1 MAVEISNALFMSQLS
16 EIRKIKQFLFEERVA
31 FPPVYLPSIDLG
43 PLNAFKLSG
52 SGREPTVEEW
62 ELLDAKLTA
71 LISMLDDNQRWKMRV
86 HELGFFFKTMPLI
99 FLGLSVFFAT
109 FYVLYPTFGVANKA
123 LTTACFLFAVFGWTV
138 SQGAMGAC
146 AFLGVGAANRKPAA
160 IAAASAA
167 APAAAPAAPSAAEAF
182 AGDSVDLT
190 NRNLITIRVVLG
202 AVFAFLLA
210 APISFQGLDALSAT
224 LTASANAKDG
234 KNITDATTY
243 ALILAPFLFG
253 FSTSLVLALLNR
265 FLETIK
271 TLMGVNKS
279 PAAP

>member
-1 MAVEISNALFMSQLS
+1 MAVEISNALFMSQLG

-31 FPPVYLPSIDLG
+31 FPPAYLPSIDLG
-43 PLNAFKLSG
+43 ALNAFTLSG

-62 ELLDAKLTA
+62 ESLDAKLTA

-86 HELGFFFKTMPLI
+86 HELAFFFKTMPLI

-109 FYVLYPTFGVANKA
+109 FYVLYQTLDITNAA
-123 LTTACFLFAVFGWTV
+123 LRTACFLFAVFGWTV

-146 AFLGVGAANRKPAA
+146 AFLGVGAANRKPAVVV
-160 IAAASAA
+160 AAAAG
-167 APAAAPAAPSAAEAF
+167 APAAAPAASSTAEAF

-190 NRNLITIRVVLG
+190 NRNLLTIRVVLG

-210 APISFQGLDALSAT
+210 APISFQGLAALSAT
-224 LTASANAKDG
+224 LKDSNSAQESVK
-234 KNITDATTY
+234 ITDAANY